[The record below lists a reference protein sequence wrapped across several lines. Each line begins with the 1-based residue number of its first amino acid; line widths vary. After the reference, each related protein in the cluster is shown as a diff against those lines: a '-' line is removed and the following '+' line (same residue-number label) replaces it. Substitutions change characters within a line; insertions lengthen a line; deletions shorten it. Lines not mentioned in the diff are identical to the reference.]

1 MSEHKSSWF
10 RVTCLR
16 RWTKFLL
23 SFFFSLS
30 LCREGLSDSNKSPV
44 RCDKDWTPPC
54 GGNQAQHR
62 SWLIP
67 SPQWSMVL
75 LSAPE
80 RTFSMEKLAP
90 QHSNLTPRWR
100 FLFQQDD
107 DIKRS
112 WGNEGLASGRRR
124 KSSRDP
130 DLNPTEHLWRD
141 VTLNVF
147 KLMDLERSCSDDQET
162 PPKRRCAELR
172 SVTL

>member
-1 MSEHKSSWF
+1 MSEE
-10 RVTCLR
+10 VDQVLA
-16 RWTKFLL
+16 L
-23 SFFFSLS
+23 FFFFS

-80 RTFSMEKLAP
+80 RTFLMEKLAP

-112 WGNEGLASGRRR
+112 WGNKGLASGRRR

-141 VTLNVF
+141 VTLNVSSWWTSRGPAA
-147 KLMDLERSCSDDQET
+147 MTRRRR
-162 PPKRRCAELR
+162 PKEGVLSFVA
-172 SVTL
+172 